1 MIYII
6 YDFTGLKI
14 TKKKYQQYFRTLLCT
29 AKICEEHSNG
39 NKRFKILPAVTGC
52 DLCINLDKTAQVIPP
67 HSIKSEQPMNDVN
80 AVPDKAEF
88 SRVLTNASAR
98 EKCIVCAMGDPH
110 DLFILYDVKYDHV
123 GILFSNHAV
132 SDVVSSFIR
141 TPVMPFESR
150 GSHDRFTA
158 FNPEIG
164 WTLNNDFWSEI
175 WLKEFH
181 EERISNDKSDIL
193 VGALRH
199 SMVGLFYDRLGD
211 NEDAVKA
218 SSTIAQFKHTAIW
231 PQLENDIRR
240 HFGYLTSFC
249 EGFEHSHCGYLNHQ
263 PNQFN
268 QIEAPAT
275 SHSSS
280 RELLRKSSPEKDPC
294 VPPKWLTHLYADSV
308 ENDGEFPDKKKLHDL
323 LDHMVDYVGSWAGCN
338 DAHSAQQMKDILPLL
353 VRCKIILEKELEY
366 FRASKEKKE

>member
-14 TKKKYQQYFRTLLCT
+14 TKKKYQQYFGTLLCT
-29 AKICEEHSNG
+29 AKICEAHRNG
-39 NKRFKILPAVTGC
+39 NKLFKILPAVTGC
-52 DLCINLDKTAQVIPP
+52 DLCINPDKTAQVIPP
-67 HSIKSEQPMNDVN
+67 HSIKSEPANDVN
-80 AVPDKAEF
+80 TVPDKVEF
-88 SRVLTNASAR
+88 SRVLTNSGAR

-123 GILFSNHAV
+123 TVLFSDYVV

-141 TPVMPFESR
+141 APVMPFERR

-164 WTLNNDFWSEI
+164 WALNNGFWNVI

-181 EERISNDKSDIL
+181 EERISNDTSDIL

-199 SMVGLFYDRLGD
+199 SMVGLFYDRFGD
-211 NEDAVKA
+211 DEDAVKA
-218 SSTIAQFKHTAIW
+218 SSAIAQLKHTAIW
-231 PQLENDIRR
+231 PQLENDIHC
-240 HFGYLTSFC
+240 HFGYITSFY
-249 EGFEHSHCGYLNHQ
+249 EGFEHSHCGYLNHR

-275 SHSSS
+275 PPSSS
-280 RELLRKSSPEKDPC
+280 RELLRKCSPEKDMC
-294 VPPKWLTHLYADSV
+294 MPPKWLTQQLYVGSV
-308 ENDGEFPDKKKLHDL
+308 ENDGERCDKKKLHDL
-323 LDHMVDYVGSWAGCN
+323 LDYMVDYVASWSGCD
-338 DAHSAQQMKDILPLL
+338 DAYTAQQMKDILPLL
-353 VRCKIILEKELEY
+353 ARCKIILKRE
-366 FRASKEKKE
+366 